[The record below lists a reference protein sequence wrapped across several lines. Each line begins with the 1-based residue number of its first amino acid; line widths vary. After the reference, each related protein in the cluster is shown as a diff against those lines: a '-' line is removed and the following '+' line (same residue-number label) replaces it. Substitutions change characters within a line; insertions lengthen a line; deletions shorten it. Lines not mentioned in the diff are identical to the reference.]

1 MSPEN
6 SEDDQASQSQPTSS
20 VVKLW
25 IVIVIFA
32 LFALLSTRGMLT
44 SSSGSSLWTF
54 ISTTLAWIAAIGLA
68 RRNDI
73 GRRAGIVMLIF
84 SLASFGFAL
93 IAVLLVELGVIEAE
107 YVATPDY
114 GNFILIPLLFGI
126 VVLHVWII
134 ETLHSR
140 AIIGLMKSGS
150 L

>member
-1 MSPEN
+1 MSPEIHADEPI
-6 SEDDQASQSQPTSS
+6 SRSQPTSS
-20 VVKLW
+20 VLKLW

-126 VVLHVWII
+126 VVLHVWLI
-134 ETLHSR
+134 ETLHSKG
-140 AIIGLMKSGS
+140 IIGLMKSGS
-150 L
+150 V